1 MNAEPIQAMLRRQPF
16 APFEVHLSNGE
27 VYEVRHQE
35 NAILMKSNLMLVYP
49 EKDTFV
55 IAAMAQVANVQ
66 PAQHA

>member
-27 VYEVRHQE
+27 VYEVRHPE

-49 EKDTFV
+49 EKDSFV
-55 IAAMAQVANVQ
+55 IASMAQVSNVQ
-66 PAQHA
+66 PLQPA